1 MKGRKHEASWPS
13 VWNQVRDAIA
23 RSNAPD
29 EVRQAAL
36 PCNVG
41 WNYHDGKFYIFCN
54 EVLYRWLEV
63 PDAPDAPSNI
73 GIIKPYIWPM
83 MQRYNCKDLYYRLI
97 KTNIMIKH

>member
-41 WNYHDGKFYIFCN
+41 WNCHGNRFYLFCT
-54 EVLYRWLEV
+54 EPLYRWIEV
-63 PDAPDAPSNI
+63 PASPDGQSNLGTI
-73 GIIKPYIWPM
+73 RNILWPFMQKYSCSDLIYRII
-83 MQRYNCKDLYYRLI
+83 DLER
-97 KTNIMIKH
+97 TNKH